1 MSKIPYVT
9 RFLEFIKRYLNNLE
23 SQNLT
28 DLPSH
33 LTDGLDNY
41 LKAEEAVL
49 LTLRN
54 YRAMYIA
61 PRWLDSNTF
70 FNSWFILTNQRI
82 LILRNSSSFKMFR
95 EIPFDEIQRTNYEM
109 DGLEPRITIISSDKE
124 DKIDFLRDA
133 IRHCEDIEE
142 IFNNAL
148 MNAREKAETRVARE
162 TMFCYNCGSKI
173 PRKSKFCSE
182 CGQELI
188 Q

>member
-49 LTLRN
+49 LT
-54 YRAMYIA
+54 
-61 PRWLDSNTF
+61 

-133 IRHCEDIEE
+133 IRHCENIEE